1 MLDRTY
7 IDNVIF
13 VLHHHHDQHY
23 CHHHHDQEYRHH
35 HDDQQWL
42 SGAMSALLASQPS
55 LAAAH
60 PRCALALSYTDG
72 NFHHCP
78 QMETFFALS
87 PTDGNFHYISIH
99 RWKLFS
105 LHYQT
110 IITAL
115 SSTDGNYRHYNLE
128 CLQHHAQILSHFML
142 VCITVHNSTQ
152 PKSLFIIISI

>member
-1 MLDRTY
+1 MSSSSY
-7 IDNVIF
+7 IIIMTNIIAIITTIKNIVIITMTNNGS
-13 VLHHHHDQHY
+13 VGQCQLYWHHHQAW
-23 CHHHHDQEYRHH
+23 Q
-35 HDDQQWL
+35 L
-42 SGAMSALLASQPS
+42 TLPS
-55 LAAAH
+55 
-60 PRCALALSYTDG
+60 CALALSYTDG

-110 IITAL
+110 IITAS